1 MTTDGRVA
9 VTSVRVDARNLSL
22 HVGPEERIL
31 AVMQQPVDLPAD
43 ASSTGAPC
51 FAVGHGL

>member
-22 HVGPEERIL
+22 HVGAEERIL